1 MPNKEGEIILTRNL
15 TPDKATGIGNWT
27 EEQFI
32 KALRFGQRDGKPAL
46 RYPMVPYAAMTDEE
60 ASAVWAY
67 LQTIPSISHD
77 VDAIQSK

>member
-1 MPNKEGEIILTRNL
+1 
-15 TPDKATGIGNWT
+15 
-27 EEQFI
+27 
-32 KALRFGQRDGKPAL
+32 
-46 RYPMVPYAAMTDEE
+46 MVPYAAMTDEE